1 MIKFFQEV
9 NNIMDKYINQFNQ
22 IDDLLVKENVLLK
35 NYTTFEVGGP
45 ADLFLIP
52 QKVEALQKLT
62 KIINNNDIN
71 YFVLGK
77 GSNIIVGDKGYR
89 GIIIYTGQLDKISV
103 IDNRVVAQSGATLK
117 NIADVALKNSLTGI
131 EFACGIPG
139 SLGGAVFMNAG
150 AYGGEMNDVIK
161 KVTAINSKGDQVSLD
176 NKDLNLS
183 YRNSIFQNSNY
194 IIYDVVLK
202 LENGNQQEIKKQMDK
217 LNKKREQKQP
227 LEYPSAGSSFK
238 RPEGYYTGPLIE
250 KANMKGYQI
259 GGAQVSKKH
268 AGFIINKDNATAKD
282 IVNLIKKIQE
292 EVYKISGVKLKP
304 EPKFLGEF

>member
-1 MIKFFQEV
+1 MNE
-9 NNIMDKYINQFNQ
+9 YINEFNQ
-22 IDDLLVKENVLLK
+22 INDLIVKENVPLK
-35 NYTTFEVGGP
+35 KYTTFEVGGP
-45 ADLFLIP
+45 ADLFLVP
-52 QKVEALQKLT
+52 KNSKALKKLT
-62 KIINNNDIN
+62 KIIKTNNLN

-89 GIIIYTGQLDKISV
+89 GIIIYTGQLNNIEVFDNKI
-103 IDNRVVAQSGATLK
+103 VAQSGATLK
-117 NIADVALKNSLTGI
+117 KLSDTALENSLTGI

-150 AYGGEMNDVIK
+150 AYGGEMNNIIK
-161 KVTAINSKGDQVSLD
+161 TATAVNNNGQEITFKNEE
-176 NKDLNLS
+176 LNLS
-183 YRNSIFQNSNY
+183 YRNSIFQDNNY
-194 IIYDVVLK
+194 IILK
-202 LENGNQQEIKKQMDK
+202 AVIQLKKGNQQEIKKQIDT

-268 AGFIINKDNATAKD
+268 AGFIINKDNATAED

-292 EVYKISGVKLKP
+292 EVYKISGVELEP

>member
-1 MIKFFQEV
+1 MNE
-9 NNIMDKYINQFNQ
+9 YINKFNQ
-22 IDDLLVKENVLLK
+22 INDLIVKENVPLK
-35 NYTTFEVGGP
+35 KYTTFEVGGP
-45 ADLFLIP
+45 ADLFLVP
-52 QKVEALQKLT
+52 KNGKALKRLT
-62 KIINNNDIN
+62 KIIKKNNSN

-89 GIIIYTGQLDKISV
+89 GIIIYTGQLNDIQVLDNKI
-103 IDNRVVAQSGATLK
+103 VAQSGATLK
-117 NIADVALKNSLTGI
+117 ELSDIALENSLTGI
-131 EFACGIPG
+131 EFACGIAG

-150 AYGGEMNDVIK
+150 AYGGEMNNIIK
-161 KVTAINSKGDQVSLD
+161 TATAVNNKGKEVTFKNEE
-176 NKDLNLS
+176 LNLS
-183 YRNSIFQNSNY
+183 YRNSIFQDNDY
-194 IIYDVVLK
+194 IILK
-202 LENGNQQEIKKQMDK
+202 AVIQLKKGNQQEIKKQVDT

-268 AGFIINKDNATAKD
+268 AGFIINKDNATAED
-282 IVNLIKKIQE
+282 IVNLIKKIQK
-292 EVYKISGVKLKP
+292 EVYKISGVELEP